1 MKRTNSIG
9 KILLIVL
16 CVSAAI
22 SFGIAILEEAIGAD
36 KVFLGAI
43 LLLPVVFVWMLITD
57 HLVKK
62 SNKKNRGY

>member
-9 KILLIVL
+9 KIMLVVL

-22 SFGIAILEEAIGAD
+22 SFGIAILEAAVGAD

-43 LLLPVVFVWMLITD
+43 LLLPIVFVWMLITD
-57 HLVKK
+57 ALVKR
-62 SNKKNRGY
+62 SNKKKG